1 VSPGLLVAALLAE
14 SGLCG
19 PVTPEA
25 TPDPAAAAPYVE
37 VAEAEQAAGDRETA
51 LVAWREVLRREPR
64 NARARAALKSLCRE
78 TPDAARPPERPGAD
92 TPPREEDAAAA
103 ALLSGLTLF
112 ERGEDEAAVASFRQA
127 LAEPELADTA
137 SFFLGLMALREG
149 RASEAH
155 AFFTTAAASSDAG
168 LARRAEELRLQAG
181 REGRVVL
188 SVRLGSEYDS
198 NVDLAPD
205 GTRRQSG
212 SADGVGLGLAEL
224 RLRPWGQRGPYA
236 RVSGH
241 YRGHRS
247 FHDFDLAGAGGTLGW
262 AHLGSAVQLTAEYGF
277 DFLALGAAPYL
288 RAHRLQVAARA
299 PVGPVVL
306 DGSWAVRRED
316 FLDTAYTGYDG
327 WRNTARL
334 DAEWSPAGSLTLSA
348 GWYGGHLRTY
358 DLALGFLEH
367 GPRAGLRLG
376 LRPGLRFVGEAGYT
390 LRGYENFD
398 NPLGAR
404 REDGYLDAGAAL
416 EWDMSRSWSLQ
427 ASVGWRGASSNIAE
441 LAYGRFVGGLGL
453 VCSRG
458 LF

>member
-19 PVTPEA
+19 PVTPEGP
-25 TPDPAAAAPYVE
+25 PDPAAAAPYVE
-37 VAEAEQAAGDRETA
+37 VAEAEQATGDRETA
-51 LVAWREVLRREPR
+51 LVAWREVLRRDPR
-64 NARARAALKSLCRE
+64 NARARAALKVLCRE
-78 TPDAARPPERPGAD
+78 TPAASRPSARPGGNTAPH
-92 TPPREEDAAAA
+92 EDEAA
-103 ALLSGLTLF
+103 ALLSGLSLF
-112 ERGEDEAAVASFRQA
+112 ERGEDEAATASFRQA
-127 LAEPELADTA
+127 LAEPQLADTA

-149 RASEAH
+149 RASEAGT
-155 AFFTTAAASSDAG
+155 FFTTAAASSDAG
-168 LARRAEELRLQAG
+168 LARRAEELRLRAG
-181 REGRVVL
+181 REGRVAL

-236 RVSGH
+236 LISGQ
-241 YRGHRS
+241 YRGHLS

-262 AHLGSAVQLTAEYGF
+262 AHLGSAVQLTGEYGF
-277 DFLALGAAPYL
+277 DFLALGGSPYL

-316 FLDTAYTGYDG
+316 FQDTAYAGYDG

-334 DAEWSPAGSLTLSA
+334 DAEWSPAESLTLSA
-348 GWYGGHLRTY
+348 GWSGGYLRTY
-358 DLALGFLEH
+358 DLALGYLEH
-367 GPRAGLRLG
+367 GPRAGLRLR

-390 LRGYENFD
+390 LRDYENFD

-404 REDGYLDAGAAL
+404 REDGFLDAGAAL
-416 EWDMSRSWSLQ
+416 EWDVSRSWSLQ
-427 ASVGWRGASSNIAE
+427 ASVGWRGASSNIAA
-441 LAYGRFVGGLGL
+441 LSYGRFVGGLGL
-453 VCSRG
+453 VWSRG
-458 LF
+458 LY